1 VALGATFRGLSVCLH
16 HLHDALNA
24 LLVTLGEKTPADDSA
39 LADGIETVVLDMMGT
54 LHEARTAAV
63 NARKAVGHPVHLDR
77 ARRALTTCQERFHRI
92 EQQFASDLTSPE
104 AQRVGET
111 RGRAASVVAL
121 VKRGE
126 AGDSAM
132 PPAPGTS
139 RRSARKLLAGIDRA
153 PSVSRW
159 NRAGRGG
166 PIELEQMDSAAAP
179 LAVYRLYAGRYLQR
193 RSCV

>member
-24 LLVTLGEKTPADDSA
+24 LLVTLGDKTPADDSA

-92 EQQFASDLTSPE
+92 EQQFASDLTSP
-104 AQRVGET
+104 
-111 RGRAASVVAL
+111 
-121 VKRGE
+121 
-126 AGDSAM
+126 
-132 PPAPGTS
+132 
-139 RRSARKLLAGIDRA
+139 DRLK
-153 PSVSRW
+153 
-159 NRAGRGG
+159 
-166 PIELEQMDSAAAP
+166 ELERLGDERRAWLPWSSAVKQGIQQCRQP
-179 LAVYRLYAGRYLQR
+179 LEQAGGALASCWQELTERLQ
-193 RSCV
+193 